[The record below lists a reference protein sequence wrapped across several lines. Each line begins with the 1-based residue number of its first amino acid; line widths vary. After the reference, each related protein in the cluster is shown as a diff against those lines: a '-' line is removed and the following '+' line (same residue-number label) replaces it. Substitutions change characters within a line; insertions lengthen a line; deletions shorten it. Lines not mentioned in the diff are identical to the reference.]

1 MPTQSQTNPFPYSD
15 SNKRYYTYDYFL
27 KKKFGKKC
35 AKLPV
40 DGGFTCPNRDGT
52 KGTGGCIYCSA
63 RGSGDFCAEPE
74 VPVTEQVVRAF
85 GVMRRKWRDALGIV
99 YFQAFTNTYAPL
111 DILKK
116 RFEPALNVPGVV
128 GLSVATRADCL
139 PDDVCGYLAE
149 LAERTFL
156 TVELGLQTAD
166 DRTAERI
173 NRGHSFTDFVS
184 GYEKL
189 RKASDKI
196 SVGVHLINGLPGE
209 DEDTMLETAKKVAAL
224 RPDQVKLH
232 LLHVISGTR
241 LAEMY
246 SRGEFGCLTQDVYTD
261 IVVRQLELLPPET
274 VIGRVTGDGMGGEL
288 IAPLWSRK
296 KVCVMNG
303 IDKLMFENNT
313 YQGRLYTRENGEIH
327 SFDHKL

>member
-1 MPTQSQTNPFPYSD
+1 MPTQRETNPFIYSD

-74 VPVTEQVVRAF
+74 LPVTEQVERAF
-85 GVMRRKWRDALGIV
+85 EVMRRKWRDALGIV
-99 YFQAFTNTYAPL
+99 YFQAFTNTYAPVDVL
-111 DILKK
+111 RS
-116 RFEPALNVPGVV
+116 RFEPVLTIPGVV

-139 PDDVCGYLAE
+139 PDDVCEYLAE
-149 LAERTFL
+149 LAERTYL
-156 TVELGLQTAD
+156 TVELGLQTAND
-166 DRTAERI
+166 VTAERI
-173 NRGHSFTDFVS
+173 NRGHRFADFVS

-209 DEDTMLETAKKVAAL
+209 DEGIMLDTAKKVAAL
-224 RPDQVKLH
+224 RPDQAKLH

-246 SRGEFGCLTQDVYTD
+246 SRGEFGCLTQDGYTE

-274 VIGRVTGDGMGGEL
+274 VIGRVTGDGMGDEL

-313 YQGRLYTRENGEIH
+313 YQGRLYTPENGEIH